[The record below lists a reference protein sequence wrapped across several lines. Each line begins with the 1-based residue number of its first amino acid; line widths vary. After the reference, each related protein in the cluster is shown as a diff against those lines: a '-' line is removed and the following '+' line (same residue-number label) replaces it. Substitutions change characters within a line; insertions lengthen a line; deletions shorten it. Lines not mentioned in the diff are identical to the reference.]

1 MRTVGVNGKVSMVS
15 RVLIFT
21 ELTFQEI
28 AEQVINHLFFF
39 QAKKKDFG
47 LYSLKPVTKIEM
59 LLAWKRNS
67 LP

>member
-1 MRTVGVNGKVSMVS
+1 MVNGLDV
-15 RVLIFT
+15 RVKLAWLAESYFL

-28 AEQVINHLFFF
+28 AEQVINHLIFFKR
-39 QAKKKDFG
+39 KKKDFG
-47 LYSLKPVTKIEM
+47 LYSMKVVTKIGM